1 MPPPTVERAR
11 LIAEVLAFV
20 RAAQRLPGITRIAL
34 IGSLPTNKAD
44 PKDIDRVSHHIHFL
58 RI

>member
-1 MPPPTVERAR
+1 MMPTAERAR

-34 IGSLPTNKAD
+34 IGS
-44 PKDIDRVSHHIHFL
+44 
-58 RI
+58 

>member
-44 PKDIDRVSHHIHFL
+44 PKDIDRVSRHIHFL